1 VTNFVK
7 KRKLRDEVWNLHSVV
22 FEADLQVRPKKYK
35 SKQLKKNQREIC
47 TNKNY
52 FRILSDVG
60 KQKDRSLPPNQQNNK
75 LWMSIPIRCFC
86 SEKLVDRMFPNPDHL
101 RQDLQQQNHSW
112 QQIGSK
118 GHLRQLKKNKGVIFE
133 NFVS

>member
-7 KRKLRDEVWNLHSVV
+7 KRKLRDEVRNLHSVV
-22 FEADLQVRPKKYK
+22 FEADLQVRPNKYMFI
-35 SKQLKKNQREIC
+35 QLNKKNQREIC

-52 FRILSDVG
+52 FRILSNVG
-60 KQKDRSLPPNQQNNK
+60 EQKDRSLLPNRQNNK
-75 LWMSIPIRCFC
+75 LLICIPIRCFC

-101 RQDLQQQNHSW
+101 RQDLQQQNHFW

-118 GHLRQLKKNKGVIFE
+118 GHHRQLKKRVIFE
-133 NFVS
+133 IFVS